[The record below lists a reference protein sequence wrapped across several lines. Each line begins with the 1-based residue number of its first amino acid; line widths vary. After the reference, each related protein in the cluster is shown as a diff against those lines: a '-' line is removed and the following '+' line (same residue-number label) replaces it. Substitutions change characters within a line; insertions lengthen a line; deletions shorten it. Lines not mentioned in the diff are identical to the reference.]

1 MLDLLKDYASK
12 KTELFKLEAT
22 EKTALTAGTTAFIVI
37 AAVVLLFF
45 FILFNIGLGFLLATY
60 VESYALGF
68 MIVAGVYLLLFL
80 IVMLSKN
87 SIKNNI
93 ANKIIQF
100 INE

>member
-12 KTELFKLEAT
+12 KAELLKLEAT
-22 EKTALTAGTTAFIVI
+22 EKTAITAGTTTYLVI
-37 AAVVLLFF
+37 AAIVLLFF
-45 FILFNIGLGFLLATY
+45 IVLFNIGLGFLLATF

-68 MIVAGVYLLLFL
+68 MIVAGIYLLLFV
-80 IVMLSKN
+80 IVLLSKN

-93 ANKIIQF
+93 ANKIIEF

>member
-1 MLDLLKDYASK
+1 MLGILKDYASK
-12 KTELFKLEAT
+12 KTELLKLEAT
-22 EKTALTAGTTAFIVI
+22 EKTALSLGTTTYIVL
-37 AAVVLLFF
+37 AAITLLFF
-45 FILFNIGLGFLLATY
+45 IILFNVGLGFLLGKF

-80 IVMLSKN
+80 IILLTKN
-87 SIKNNI
+87 SIKNSI

>member
-12 KTELFKLEAT
+12 KAKLLKLEAT
-22 EKTALTAGTTAFIVI
+22 EKTAITAGTTTYLVI
-37 AAVVLLFF
+37 AAIVLLFF
-45 FILFNIGLGFLLATY
+45 IVLFNIGLGFLLATF

-68 MIVAGVYLLLFL
+68 MIVAGIYLLLFV
-80 IVMLSKN
+80 IVLLSKN

-93 ANKIIQF
+93 ANKIIEF